1 MIPSQIDKKDIKKY
15 SHHLTVGQLKEFLD
29 EHNLPDDAIVMV
41 QRIEDRYF
49 ENNNWSVY
57 LKEGE
62 EFYYAIKWNKDI
74 DSEKYHNKKD
84 YPNMKHPEKLKKF
97 SKKELEEMKDQY
109 FPLFCPV
116 YYKDDN
122 DILFLN
128 AHY

>member
-1 MIPSQIDKKDIKKY
+1 MIPSQIDKDDIKKY
-15 SHHLTVGQLKEFLD
+15 SHHLTVGRLKEFLD

-62 EFYYAIKWNKDI
+62 EYHNAIKWNKDI
-74 DSEKYHNKKD
+74 DSKKYHNKND

-109 FPLFCPV
+109 FHLFCPV
-116 YYKDDN
+116 YYKDDK